1 MKKILSVIVMATLLS
16 ACGTRAGET
25 EGKVTYTT
33 DSQPSYFQSNQ
44 IATSEKQSSAEYEA
58 FIKQFDELTNVF
70 DNADAVHKTSEEIKA
85 LSEEQREEIKKT
97 LDDFSLKL
105 EEMEKKI
112 EEFKSY
118 YSTEKYN
125 ELCEIAKK
133 YRLEIEKKKE
143 EMKK

>member
-1 MKKILSVIVMATLLS
+1 
-16 ACGTRAGET
+16 
-25 EGKVTYTT
+25 
-33 DSQPSYFQSNQ
+33 
-44 IATSEKQSSAEYEA
+44 
-58 FIKQFDELTNVF
+58 
-70 DNADAVHKTSEEIKA
+70 
-85 LSEEQREEIKKT
+85 
-97 LDDFSLKL
+97 
-105 EEMEKKI
+105 MEKKI